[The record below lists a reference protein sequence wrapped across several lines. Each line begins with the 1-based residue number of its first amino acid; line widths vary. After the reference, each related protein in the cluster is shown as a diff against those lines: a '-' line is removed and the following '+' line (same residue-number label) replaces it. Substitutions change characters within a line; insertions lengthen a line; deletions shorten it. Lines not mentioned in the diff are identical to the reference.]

1 MNKPVTHLST
11 KGQVIVPKEIR
22 DRRKWKS
29 GMRLVVEERPDGVL
43 LRPESPFPPTTIEE
57 VAGSLKHLV
66 KRPLTIEEMDAA
78 VSEEAEAQARSM
90 RDRD

>member
-11 KGQVIVPKEIR
+11 KGQVIVPKDIR
-22 DRRKWKS
+22 VRRNWKS
-29 GMRLVVEERPDGVL
+29 GMRLIVEETAEGVL
-43 LRPESPFPPTTIEE
+43 LKPERLFPPTTLDE

-66 KRPLTIEEMDAA
+66 KRPLSVEEMDAA
-78 VSEEAEAQARSM
+78 VTEEAEAEARKL